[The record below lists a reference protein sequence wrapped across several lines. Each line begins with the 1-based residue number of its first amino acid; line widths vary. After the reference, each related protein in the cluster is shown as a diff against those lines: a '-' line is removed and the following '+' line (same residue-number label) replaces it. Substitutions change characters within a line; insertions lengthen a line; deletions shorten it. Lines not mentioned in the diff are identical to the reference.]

1 MASHG
6 PHRDHPRFPGEKMA
20 LGTGEGVA
28 RLVSCAAGTTLGLET
43 LAQAPC
49 SIGQSSSL
57 LSKES

>member
-20 LGTGEGVA
+20 HKGQVKGRPAGKLRSRDHA
-28 RLVSCAAGTTLGLET
+28 RAGNASPGSRSE
-43 LAQAPC
+43 
-49 SIGQSSSL
+49 GQSSPL